1 MLSKFKL
8 QTLKQKLWAIVAT
21 SIIARIIV
29 FFALPS
35 TPSSLAPDEKT
46 YAFLAKWVGESQPVS
61 QFPSYGEGLFLSS
74 RSLILPSSLI
84 HRTGLNELDAVRMT
98 ATMYG
103 ILTLVLVV
111 LFILKIHT
119 YKITSNDS
127 NNNGTN
133 WIVGLF
139 FIFAFLPSHFIWSSL
154 ALRESA
160 TEFWLIAAFIS
171 FFVIFHHQ
179 KKLTFRFFLLL
190 FTSIVLTFSARPQV
204 GWVLSVSLLVFLM
217 LNYRNLHSY
226 FLIPLVLSAML
237 FGGTMNSISSDNNAS
252 ITEVFLP
259 LTSAGDLMSTKHQ
272 GNQEN
277 AASVIQTQ
285 RCPAESINV
294 TSTPP
299 TKLATYFCIAWR
311 APYMVSTF
319 LFRPIVGV
327 DVTSNS
333 SLIAAVE
340 NIFWFSLFVMIVI
353 LFYKRRLMC
362 FIAPIL
368 PAMIFFAL
376 YVLGASAYQGN
387 MGTGFRHKS
396 LILWVVLLV
405 IFALAWKKNEDRG
418 QNQRINSQE
427 SAV

>member
-1 MLSKFKL
+1 MSALKL
-8 QTLKQKLWAIVAT
+8 HTLKQKLWAIVTA
-21 SIIARIIV
+21 SFIARIIA

-74 RSLILPSSLI
+74 RSLILPSSVI
-84 HRTGLNELDAVRMT
+84 YRAGLNELDAVRMA

-103 ILTLVLVV
+103 ILTLILVM
-111 LFILKIHT
+111 LFILKIHRN
-119 YKITSNDS
+119 KIIRNESD
-127 NNNGTN
+127 NNGTN
-133 WIVGLF
+133 CIVGIF
-139 FIFAFLPSHFIWSSL
+139 FVFAFLPSHFIWSSL

-160 TEFWLIAAFIS
+160 TEFWLIAAFVS
-171 FFVIFHHQ
+171 FFVIFHYQ
-179 KKLTFRFFLLL
+179 KKLTFRYFLLL
-190 FTSIVLTFSARPQV
+190 FSSIVLTFSARPQV

-217 LNYRNLHSY
+217 LNYRNFHSY
-226 FLIPLVLSAML
+226 FLVPLVLSAML
-237 FGGTMNSISSDNNAS
+237 FGGTVNSISPSNTAS
-252 ITEVFLP
+252 ITEVFMP

-285 RCPAESINV
+285 RCPAESANL

-311 APYMVSTF
+311 APYMVLTF

-327 DVTSNS
+327 DVTSTS

-340 NIFWFSLFVMIVI
+340 NIFWFSLFVMIIV
-353 LFYKRRLMC
+353 LLCKRRQIY

-368 PAMIFFAL
+368 PAMIFFVL

-405 IFALAWKKNEDRG
+405 IFALTWKKNEG
-418 QNQRINSQE
+418 SNQNPRNKSQE
-427 SAV
+427 SGV

>member
-84 HRTGLNELDAVRMT
+84 YRTGLNELDAVRMT

-277 AASVIQTQ
+277 AASVIETQ
-285 RCPAESINV
+285 SCPREAPAV
-294 TSTPP
+294 AAVPA
-299 TKLATYFCIAWR
+299 TKFDTYFCIAWR

-319 LFRPIVGV
+319 LLRPIIGV
-327 DVTSNS
+327 DVTSTS

-340 NIFWFSLFVMIVI
+340 NIFWLVLFITIIVLAI
-353 LFYKRRLMC
+353 RRRAISFL
-362 FIAPIL
+362 APIL
-368 PAMIFFAL
+368 PTLIFFAL

-396 LILWVVLLV
+396 LVLWVLLLLT
-405 IFALAWKKNEDRG
+405 FALAWSKTENPEHKSRN
-418 QNQRINSQE
+418 NSQE